1 MQSKR
6 LSERITERE
15 IQWRKAGAASS
26 HGAGSGELHL
36 LIQSVGRHLTQ
47 LLNTRQGSVPQ
58 APDFG
63 MPDLT
68 DLAQSFGGAALA
80 AVEATLARV
89 IERYEPRLRNVT
101 VRYLPGASKPF
112 SVSFAVQGAIIQ
124 GETSVPVAYETHIA
138 PDGRITIQG

>member
-6 LSERITERE
+6 LLERVTDRE
-15 IQWRKAGAASS
+15 IQWRKTGAVSLT
-26 HGAGSGELHL
+26 GADDLHV
-36 LIQSVGRHLTQ
+36 LIQSIGAYLTK

-68 DLAQSFGGAALA
+68 DLAQSFGGEALA
-80 AVEATLARV
+80 TVEATLVRV

-101 VRYLPGASKPF
+101 VRYLPDATRPF
-112 SVSFAVQGAIIQ
+112 SASFAVQGAIIQ
-124 GETSVPVAYETHIA
+124 GNASVPVAYETHIA